1 MPKRIPCNVLLLSS
15 YSLLFLYFLSISTS
29 LYCLEATLCLFFVL
43 LLCKAFILPLQK
55 RQLML
60 LLLLMLIKRSI
71 KDSSLSL
78 PLLQNGLDDED
89 DDTEDDSFGYEG
101 EEVVSVGVSVSGGD
115 GATED
120 DLNEACSDLDLE
132 CETSEPPRHTSTE
145 VFQRCQ
151 VAAIQIGY
159 HNGHEEEEED
169 QLRDCI
175 ATQKVSD
182 ERERE
187 IERAKERSLSICICQ
202 VLCVC

>member
-1 MPKRIPCNVLLLSS
+1 M
-15 YSLLFLYFLSISTS
+15 
-29 LYCLEATLCLFFVL
+29 
-43 LLCKAFILPLQK
+43 
-55 RQLML
+55 
-60 LLLLMLIKRSI
+60 
-71 KDSSLSL
+71 
-78 PLLQNGLDDED
+78 DDDD

-101 EEVVSVGVSVSGGD
+101 EEVVSVGVSGGD

-132 CETSEPPRHTSTE
+132 CETSGVVIRHSATE

-159 HNGHEEEEED
+159 SKEEDEEEEED

-182 ERERE
+182 VWERESDLHLHMPSFVRFFSYLLQFYLLLFFLLFLLR
-187 IERAKERSLSICICQ
+187 IVVCMYVLLVRIVHAFYSIVNSEEKNPPNQLQI
-202 VLCVC
+202 

>member
-1 MPKRIPCNVLLLSS
+1 MYLYCFILLLHK
-15 YSLLFLYFLSISTS
+15 
-29 LYCLEATLCLFFVL
+29 E
-43 LLCKAFILPLQK
+43 FI
-55 RQLML
+55 L
-60 LLLLMLIKRSI
+60 LLLLQEMATHVVVVINANQTIKQRLIILLSF
-71 KDSSLSL
+71 SLS
-78 PLLQNGLDDED
+78 LLQNGLDEDD

-132 CETSEPPRHTSTE
+132 CETSQAPRHNSTE

-151 VAAIQIGY
+151 VAAIQIGF

-182 ERERE
+182 ATERERE
-187 IERAKERSLSICICQ
+187 KERSLSICICQ

>member
-1 MPKRIPCNVLLLSS
+1 
-15 YSLLFLYFLSISTS
+15 
-29 LYCLEATLCLFFVL
+29 
-43 LLCKAFILPLQK
+43 
-55 RQLML
+55 ML

-71 KDSSLSL
+71 KDSSLFSLSL
-78 PLLQNGLDDED
+78 PPLQNGLDDED

-159 HNGHEEEEED
+159 HNGHEED

-182 ERERE
+182 EREGDKEGESEGE
-187 IERAKERSLSICICQ
+187 ISLHLHMPSFVRLLVTFSCCSSCCCYFYCSCYSY
-202 VLCVC
+202 CVCFVVCIVVVVS